1 MGQRIE
7 MAEWLKEMSS
17 LMTHGTTSKPFFD
30 EELPFP
36 IDIEETNERISEV
49 FSQHVEKKITVKQVE
64 ERLEQIARQTA
75 DRVYAGMLHC
85 FRV

>member
-7 MAEWLKEMSS
+7 MAEWLKETSS
-17 LMTHGTTSKPFFD
+17 LMTHGAASKPFFD

-49 FSQHVEKKITVKQVE
+49 FSQHVEKKITMKQVE
-64 ERLEQIARQTA
+64 ERLEQIARQTS